1 MAEIHINGIAP
12 TRGKAKT
19 RLATG
24 SQTKTESFITRH
36 TFQGYST
43 LNTDIGEYGIV
54 LYDGPEML
62 EWFSI
67 QFDDLTASYRDAKV
81 FIDSVGTM
89 ADQEMTNLENFV
101 FVGVPGA
108 SGYTS
113 RDFWI
118 ETNHVR
124 LQSSHTTDGGTIMF
138 TYTLKRT

>member
-24 SQTKTESFITRH
+24 TQTKTESFITRH
-36 TFQGYST
+36 TYQGY
-43 LNTDIGEYGIV
+43 NTQNSDTGEYGIV

-67 QFDDLTASYRDAKV
+67 QFDDLTVSRDAKV

-89 ADQEMTNLENFV
+89 ANQAMTNLENFV
-101 FVGVPGA
+101 FVGVPWA
-108 SGYTS
+108 SGFPP

-124 LQSSHTTDGGTIMF
+124 LQSSHNTGGGTVIF
-138 TYTLKRT
+138 TYTLKRA